1 MIATKEQE
9 RKALD
14 KIRDIIS
21 GLGENSYI
29 GTAFDGCFE
38 IAEENIEFDSACSMK
53 SRYETA
59 IEESKKLMQTA
70 AALEDE
76 NGSLTKKL
84 ERLENQLERELEWKP
99 YADKDN
105 VRQSDYEQLVGDPFT
120 RFLSDEEAKDLL
132 YDWFGF
138 AKEKIRIIRSV
149 STYEINRHNR
159 LRKTGEIERL
169 PAYNA
174 TDWNYIRFNCGT
186 VGYELYN
193 DQIRLFVD

>member
-9 RKALD
+9 RKALE
-14 KIRDIIS
+14 KIREIIS

-53 SRYETA
+53 NRYETA
-59 IEESKKLMQTA
+59 IGESKKLMQTA
-70 AALEDE
+70 ETLKDE
-76 NGSLTKKL
+76 NGSLMKKL
-84 ERLENQLERELEWKP
+84 ERLENQLDRELEWKP
-99 YADKDN
+99 YTDKDN
-105 VRQSDYEQLVGDPFT
+105 VCQKDYEHLVGDPFT
-120 RFLSDEEAKDLL
+120 RFLNDEEAKDLL

-174 TDWNYIRFNCGT
+174 TDWNYIRFNCGS